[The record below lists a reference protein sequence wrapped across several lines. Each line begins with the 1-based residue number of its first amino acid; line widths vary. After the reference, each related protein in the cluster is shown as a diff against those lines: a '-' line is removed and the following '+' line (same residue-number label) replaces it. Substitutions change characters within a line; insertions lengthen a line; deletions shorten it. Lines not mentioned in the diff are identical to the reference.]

1 MKSNDFDSAISQKD
15 ENVLVDIEVTPNS
28 KNFQFGGFNSWR
40 NRFEVRIKEIP
51 QKGKANKEIVKE
63 ISKLFGSDVGIFK
76 GQKSSQKT
84 LIFFNSSKEDII
96 NKINN
101 FD

>member
-1 MKSNDFDSAISQKD
+1 MKNNNFSSAISQKGND
-15 ENVLVDIEVTPNS
+15 VLVDIEVTPNS
-28 KNFQFGGFNSWR
+28 KNFQFGEFNSWR

-51 QKGKANKEIVKE
+51 QKGKANKEIVKQM
-63 ISKLFGSDVGIFK
+63 SKLFGSDVGIFK

-84 LIFFNSSKEDII
+84 LIFHNSNKEDII

-101 FD
+101 F